1 MHLGTREDTERRAL
15 DVADKIKSLFNEMFE
30 IEGLNLYITCSIG
43 IVVVE
48 PDTDNI
54 DIIIRRADMAMYQ
67 TKREGQNNI
76 KFYDQTLDLERQQLT
91 ALQHDLNHAID
102 KGELE
107 LHYQPIVS
115 IRDNRLNAIEALI
128 RWDHPGEGSNPFP
141 D

>member
-1 MHLGTREDTERRAL
+1 
-15 DVADKIKSLFNEMFE
+15 
-30 IEGLNLYITCSIG
+30 
-43 IVVVE
+43 
-48 PDTDNI
+48 
-54 DIIIRRADMAMYQ
+54 MAMYQ

-115 IRDNRLNAIEALI
+115 IRDNRTQWLI
-128 RWDHPGEGSNPFP
+128 GGLFI
-141 D
+141 